1 VPSTLTLLKSQEREK
16 LMRVKNAF
24 VSYEMTSIVCPKCDG
39 TEYFEKEGIRKLF
52 LCKECDQ
59 VMKVGM
65 SKFRFEILG
74 WLIFIPGFLILFGL
88 LMSPLFLFL

>member
-1 VPSTLTLLKSQEREK
+1 
-16 LMRVKNAF
+16 
-24 VSYEMTSIVCPKCDG
+24 MTSIVCPKCDG
-39 TEYFEKEGIRKLF
+39 TEYFEKEGIRKLL
-52 LCKECDQ
+52 LCKKCDQ

-65 SKFRFEILG
+65 SKFRFSILG